1 MTSLSKVASYSYNP
15 SGLVNFSFSMGYS
28 YSGFS
33 VDVNNYGPRSFS
45 GLANIVALEGATNNP
60 ADSTITN
67 AIGVSGY
74 VKNASTASNAVG
86 LYGQADC
93 EATDALVWGLNTR
106 SIDNGFE
113 TTVWGAEIDCNIT
126 NAASVCKGLDIL
138 GGSSVEPAVT
148 IGLRIG
154 PLGTFSTPPMRWA
167 RGIFLDDGAAIT
179 GLEVGT
185 AKASFSSGSQPVNF
199 FYNNR
204 TNGRMLGLSLAV
216 DADGNAWFNAA
227 QSGSLAVLETGGQ
240 KQIMV
245 GGGNGLGFYGK
256 LPVAQ
261 PHLSAGASLAEVI
274 TALKSLG
281 LVA

>member
-1 MTSLSKVASYSYNP
+1 MTSLSSVATTVYNP
-15 SGLVNFSFSMGYS
+15 SGLTNFSFALAYS
-28 YSGFS
+28 YNGLG
-33 VDVNNYGPRSFS
+33 VDVNNYGPRHFS

-93 EATDALVWGLNTR
+93 EAKDALVWGLNTR

-126 NAASVCKGLDIL
+126 NAASVCKGLDIV

-154 PLGTFSTPPMRWA
+154 PLGTFANPPKRWA

-179 GLEVGT
+179 GLEVG
-185 AKASFSSGSQPVNF
+185 AASQDVSSGSQPVS
-199 FYNNR
+199 FYYISRSNTR
-204 TNGRMLGLSLAV
+204 TLGLTIQS
-216 DADGNAWFNAA
+216 DADGNVTINAA
-227 QSGSLAVLETGGQ
+227 QGGALAVLETGGQ

-245 GGGNGLGFYGK
+245 GAGNGLGFYGK
-256 LPVAQ
+256 MPVAQ
-261 PHLSAGASLAEVI
+261 PHLSAGASLAEVV